1 MEDIKFENVLKIKME
16 TPSDNILLTLY
27 IIKKLL
33 NDNSL
38 IQKFY
43 EIMNKGNEI
52 PTMLE
57 TCGNNTFAKI
67 ASCGYFYCYNGLP
80 SKWSNN
86 QKSDSN
92 VVISF
97 IENINTSSNTPENI
111 LKNFICYSNCIR
123 GVSEEI
129 INYWTSLIDNTIP
142 DIFYTK
148 MGEKYREEHEVVV
161 PTIDIN
167 TDSFEIKDMEEYTK
181 FIRDNRG
188 LYARNGITIPSAI
201 FNIRANTVS
210 LLSPSQINDHIN
222 PDITNVDKF
231 EHITQK
237 EIIEI
242 PGSRETVVE
251 NKTNEPEEIE
261 DNYNEPE
268 EENNNYLD
276 NEPEEIEEIEDN
288 YNEPEE
294 ENINN
299 YLDNEPDISEDYEF
313 DYNENIPEMNESVPE
328 NIPEMNESVPET
340 PENESDDLLES
351 MNDQIDNISE
361 NISTDYSFDDNENE
375 NENVNEINNDND
387 NENENVNDI
396 STDYSFD
403 NNEEFDNND
412 NDNDDVI
419 ENDIST
425 DYSFENDNENNE
437 NVIENDISTDYS
449 FDNDE
454 EFGENNNNNDNEN
467 DISTDYSFDDNENND
482 ISTDYSFDDD
492 ENY

>member
-1 MEDIKFENVLKIKME
+1 
-16 TPSDNILLTLY
+16 
-27 IIKKLL
+27 
-33 NDNSL
+33 
-38 IQKFY
+38 
-43 EIMNKGNEI
+43 
-52 PTMLE
+52 MLE

-123 GVSEEI
+123 DTSEEI
-129 INYWTSLIDNTIP
+129 IKYWTSLIDNTIP

-148 MGEKYREEHEVVV
+148 MGEKYREEHEVVI

-242 PGSRETVVE
+242 PGTRETVVE
-251 NKTNEPEEIE
+251 DKTNEQEEIENNFNEPEE
-261 DNYNEPE
+261 NYN
-268 EENNNYLD
+268 D
-276 NEPEEIEEIEDN
+276 NEPEEIEED
-288 YNEPEE
+288 YN
-294 ENINN
+294 NN

-313 DYNENIPEMNESVPE
+313 D
-328 NIPEMNESVPET
+328 
-340 PENESDDLLES
+340 
-351 MNDQIDNISE
+351 
-361 NISTDYSFDDNENE
+361 
-375 NENVNEINNDND
+375 
-387 NENENVNDI
+387 
-396 STDYSFD
+396 
-403 NNEEFDNND
+403 
-412 NDNDDVI
+412 
-419 ENDIST
+419 
-425 DYSFENDNENNE
+425 
-437 NVIENDISTDYS
+437 
-449 FDNDE
+449 
-454 EFGENNNNNDNEN
+454 
-467 DISTDYSFDDNENND
+467 
-482 ISTDYSFDDD
+482 
-492 ENY
+492 

>member
-16 TPSDNILLTLY
+16 TPGDNILLTLY

-129 INYWTSLIDNTIP
+129 IKYWTSLIDNTIP

-181 FIRDNRG
+181 FIRDNRV

-242 PGSRETVVE
+242 PGTHETVVE
-251 NKTNEPEEIE
+251 NKPNEPEEIE
-261 DNYNEPE
+261 DNYIEPE
-268 EENNNYLD
+268 EEYNNNYLD
-276 NEPEEIEEIEDN
+276 NEPEEIEEIEEIEDN
-288 YNEPEE
+288 TDEPEE
-294 ENINN
+294 EYNNN

-313 DYNENIPEMNESVPE
+313 NYNENIPEMNERVPE
-328 NIPEMNESVPET
+328 NIPEMNESVPEMNENASENIPEMNERI
-340 PENESDDLLES
+340 PENKSDDLLEN

-361 NISTDYSFDDNENE
+361 NISTDYSFDNND
-375 NENVNEINNDND
+375 NVNENNNENDNANDISTDYSFDNNENNNNENDNNDVI
-387 NENENVNDI
+387 ENDI

-403 NNEEFDNND
+403 NNEEFDENN
-412 NDNDDVI
+412 

-425 DYSFENDNENNE
+425 DYSFDNNEEFDENEN

-449 FDNDE
+449 FDDTE
-454 EFGENNNNNDNEN
+454 K
-467 DISTDYSFDDNENND
+467 Y
-482 ISTDYSFDDD
+482 
-492 ENY
+492 

>member
-16 TPSDNILLTLY
+16 TPNDNILLTLY

-129 INYWTSLIDNTIP
+129 IKYWTSLIDNTIP

-242 PGSRETVVE
+242 PGTHETVVE
-251 NKTNEPEEIE
+251 DKTNEPEEPKE
-261 DNYNEPE
+261 DYNNNDNEPE
-268 EENNNYLD
+268 EDYNN
-276 NEPEEIEEIEDN
+276 NEPEEIEEV
-288 YNEPEE
+288 YN
-294 ENINN
+294 NN

-313 DYNENIPEMNESVPE
+313 DYNENIPETPENTPKMNERPTE
-328 NIPEMNESVPET
+328 NAPEMNEKIPET
-340 PENESDDLLES
+340 PENKSDDLLEN
-351 MNDQIDNISE
+351 MNDQIDDISE
-361 NISTDYSFDDNENE
+361 NISTDYSFNDNENNNNVIENDISTDYSFDDNEEFDENNENDISTDYSFDDNEN
-375 NENVNEINNDND
+375 NE
-387 NENENVNDI
+387 
-396 STDYSFD
+396 
-403 NNEEFDNND
+403 

-425 DYSFENDNENNE
+425 DYSF
-437 NVIENDISTDYS
+437 
-449 FDNDE
+449 
-454 EFGENNNNNDNEN
+454 
-467 DISTDYSFDDNENND
+467 DDTEK
-482 ISTDYSFDDD
+482 Y
-492 ENY
+492 

>member
-16 TPSDNILLTLY
+16 TPGDNILLTLY

-57 TCGNNTFAKI
+57 TCGNNTLAKI

-129 INYWTSLIDNTIP
+129 IKYWTSLIDNTIP

-148 MGEKYREEHEVVV
+148 MGEKYREEHEVMV

-242 PGSRETVVE
+242 PGTHETVVE
-251 NKTNEPEEIE
+251 NKTNEPEE
-261 DNYNEPE
+261 PE
-268 EENNNYLD
+268 EDNYLD
-276 NEPEEIEEIEDN
+276 NEPEEIEND

-294 ENINN
+294 DYNNN

-313 DYNENIPEMNESVPE
+313 DYNENIPETPE
-328 NIPEMNESVPET
+328 NTPEMNERPTENTSETVDKPTEIVPK
-340 PENESDDLLES
+340 NKSDDLLEN
-351 MNDQIDNISE
+351 MNDQIDDISE
-361 NISTDYSFDDNENE
+361 NIPTDYSFDNNENN
-375 NENVNEINNDND
+375 NE
-387 NENENVNDI
+387 NDI

-403 NNEEFDNND
+403 NNENDNNENDNND
-412 NDNDDVI
+412 VI
-419 ENDIST
+419 
-425 DYSFENDNENNE
+425 
-437 NVIENDISTDYS
+437 
-449 FDNDE
+449 
-454 EFGENNNNNDNEN
+454 EN
-467 DISTDYSFDDNENND
+467 DISTDYSFDDNEEFDENNENDIENDISTDYSFNDEDNENIENDNNDVIEND
-482 ISTDYSFDDD
+482 ISTDYSFD
-492 ENY
+492 ENNEAEKY

>member
-16 TPSDNILLTLY
+16 TPGDNILLTLF

-57 TCGNNTFAKI
+57 TCGNNTLAKI

-123 GVSEEI
+123 NTSEEI
-129 INYWTSLIDNTIP
+129 IKYWTSLIDNTIP

-237 EIIEI
+237 EIIEV
-242 PGSRETVVE
+242 PGTRETVVE
-251 NKTNEPEEIE
+251 NNTNEPEEIE
-261 DNYNEPE
+261 EDYND
-268 EENNNYLD
+268 NYLD
-276 NEPEEIEEIEDN
+276 NEPEEIEND

-294 ENINN
+294 DYNNN

-313 DYNENIPEMNESVPE
+313 DYNENTPEMNESVPE

-340 PENESDDLLES
+340 PENESNDLLES

-361 NISTDYSFDDNENE
+361 NISTDYSFVDNEN
-375 NENVNEINNDND
+375 
-387 NENENVNDI
+387 
-396 STDYSFD
+396 
-403 NNEEFDNND
+403 

-425 DYSFENDNENNE
+425 DYSFDDNEEFNENNNNNE
-437 NVIENDISTDYS
+437 NNVIEND
-449 FDNDE
+449 ND
-454 EFGENNNNNDNEN
+454 DVIDN
-467 DISTDYSFDDNENND
+467 DISTDYSFDDNEEFNENEINDNEEFNEND
-482 ISTDYSFDDD
+482 ISTDYSFDED
-492 ENY
+492 ENDISTDYSFDEDNENY